1 MQFVCLWCCVP
12 PDFVVQ
18 INNFFSLVLF
28 SPIIHKIRGK
38 KLISKTIKYKLDSS
52 SKMQFAF
59 FYPKDIQNFFW
70 KLINFAENLE
80 MTQTAMG
87 GDGRGWKDYVFC
99 VIMTQWGRKPM
110 SGLTLSIY
118 SILCWNFTILP
129 SLFQV
134 QEKLKAWAYSK

>member
-1 MQFVCLWCCVP
+1 MQLLTNNQVQFVCLWCCVP

-18 INNFFSLVLF
+18 INDFFSLVLF

-80 MTQTAMG
+80 MTQTLSHN
-87 GDGRGWKDYVFC
+87 DVFC
-99 VIMTQWGRKPM
+99 VIMTQWGRKSM
-110 SGLTLSIY
+110 SNLTLTIY

-134 QEKLKAWAYSK
+134 QEKLKAWA